1 MQELLL
7 TLPTWAFALTIF
19 SLRVVD
25 MSIGTL
31 RIMVSMRGNKL
42 LTWVLGFFQSVIF
55 VLAITSVIS
64 NLDSVLNI
72 VSYAAGYASGGVVG
86 MWLEGKLAI
95 GYTHV
100 QITSSRRGAVLAEK
114 LRNEGFAVTE
124 ISARGKDGMV
134 SMLSCNVRRKRA
146 SLVEKIVREADEDA
160 FVTSEDVR
168 PIRRGFWRA

>member
-64 NLDSVLNI
+64 NLDNVLNI

>member
-7 TLPTWAFALTIF
+7 TLPAWGFAFTIF
-19 SLRVVD
+19 FLRVVD

-42 LTWVLGFFQSVIF
+42 LTWILGFFQSVIF

-64 NLDSVLNI
+64 SLDNVLNI
-72 VSYAAGYASGGVVG
+72 IAYAAGYATGGVVG
-86 MWLEGKLAI
+86 MWLEQKLAL
-95 GYTHV
+95 GFTHV
-100 QITSSRRGAVLAEK
+100 QITSSRRGAALAEK
-114 LRNEGFAVTE
+114 LREEGFAVTE

-146 SLVEKIVREADEDA
+146 PLVEKIAREADEDA
-160 FVTSEDVR
+160 FITSEDVR
-168 PIRRGFWRA
+168 PVRRGFWRA